1 MCWAPAAFRHCAKFW
16 GFKGHRPSF
25 SVYRMYESGKRTARE
40 WSQNKPLCKVKT
52 GRACLLEAT
61 VTGDVCHPEL
71 LSDKPGQNKVTDR
84 GGPPPSSP
92 GLFIIPGDIHPDC
105 GSTGSHLSYFYV
117 KWGQQKGALTLNTFV
132 HQITNYMMHLFGV
145 CL

>member
-1 MCWAPAAFRHCAKFW
+1 
-16 GFKGHRPSF
+16 
-25 SVYRMYESGKRTARE
+25 MYESWKRTARE

-52 GRACLLEAT
+52 GYACLLEAT

-92 GLFIIPGDIHPDC
+92 GLFITQGTFTPIVAAQEATSPTFMSNG
-105 GSTGSHLSYFYV
+105 GSR
-117 KWGQQKGALTLNTFV
+117 KEP
-132 HQITNYMMHLFGV
+132 
-145 CL
+145 